1 MMGETEE
8 RIQNLKKLIIES
20 GLRLLEE
27 GLVTRTFGNVS
38 IRLDENFMLITPSG
52 RRYDELVEKDIVKVN
67 YLSGEYEGSIR
78 PSSEFRLHAEVYKNR
93 GEVNA
98 VIHTHQQNASTIAAT
113 HRTLPPILDDQ
124 AQLIGA
130 DVKVAKYAH
139 SSSMELV
146 ENVVEALKG
155 RTAALIANHGAV
167 CIGRNIE
174 EAFVVSQVL
183 EKACKSFIEASFVGG
198 AKSIDKFDAQ
208 KMHQEYI
215 EKYSVEAEKNK

>member
-1 MMGETEE
+1 MGKTGD
-8 RIQNLKKLIIES
+8 RTQNLRRLIIES

-38 IRLDENFMLITPSG
+38 IRLDENTMLITPSG
-52 RRYDELVEKDIVKVN
+52 RRYDELGEKDIVKVN
-67 YLSGEYEGSIR
+67 YLTGEFEGIIK
-78 PSSEFRLHAEVYKNR
+78 PSSEFKLHAEVYKNR
-93 GEVNA
+93 EEINA

-113 HRTLPPILDDQ
+113 RRTLPTILDDQ

-130 DVKVAKYAH
+130 GVKVAKYAH
-139 SSSMELV
+139 SSSPELV
-146 ENVVEALKG
+146 ENVVEALGG

-208 KMHQEYI
+208 KMHKEYI

>member
-1 MMGETEE
+1 MMGETEN
-8 RIQNLKKLIIES
+8 IQNFRRLIIES

-38 IRLDENFMLITPSG
+38 IRLDGNFMLITPSG

-67 YLSGEYEGSIR
+67 YSSGEYEGGIK
-78 PSSEFRLHAEVYKNR
+78 PSSEFRLHAEVYKER

-113 HRTLPPILDDQ
+113 HMTLPPILDDQ

-130 DVKVAKYAH
+130 DVKVAKYAP